1 MEKQWY
7 VVHTYSGYENRVKQN
22 LEKRVETMGM
32 ADFIFR
38 IIVAEE
44 DAETVTKSGVKKQIK
59 KKVFPGYVL
68 VEMVMTDESWYVV
81 RNTPNV
87 TGFVGSSGSGSKP
100 NALLPE
106 EADFIL
112 REMGFEDRKMMYD
125 FSVGDVV
132 KIIEGA
138 FENFTAKVE
147 AVDMQKTKLTVFVD
161 MFGRDVPADLDF
173 AAVEKL

>member
-32 ADFIFR
+32 ADYIFR

-59 KKVFPGYVL
+59 RKVFPGYVL
-68 VEMVMTDESWYVV
+68 VEMIMTDESWYVV

-100 NALLPE
+100 SPLLPE
-106 EADFIL
+106 EANFIL
-112 REMGFEDRKMMYD
+112 HEMGFEERVVQYD
-125 FSVGDVV
+125 FSIGDIV
-132 KIIEGA
+132 KVLEGA

-147 AVDMQKTKLTVFVD
+147 AVDMAKAKLTVFVD

-173 AAVEKL
+173 AIVEKL

>member
-32 ADFIFR
+32 ADYIFR

-44 DAETVTKSGVKKQIK
+44 DAETVTKSGVKKQVK
-59 KKVFPGYVL
+59 KQVFPGYVL
-68 VEMVMTDESWYVV
+68 VEMIMTDESWYVV

-100 NALLPE
+100 NPLLKE

-112 REMGFEDRKMMYD
+112 TEMGYVERAVHYD
-125 FSVGDVV
+125 FVVGDIV
-132 KIIEGA
+132 KVLDGA

-147 AVDMQKTKLTVFVD
+147 AVDQGKGKLTVFVD

-173 AAVEKL
+173 SDVEKL